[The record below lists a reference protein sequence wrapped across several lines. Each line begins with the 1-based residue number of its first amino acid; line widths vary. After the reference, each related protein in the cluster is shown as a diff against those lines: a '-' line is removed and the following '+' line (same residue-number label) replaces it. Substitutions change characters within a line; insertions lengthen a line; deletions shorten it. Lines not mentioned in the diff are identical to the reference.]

1 MCVCIRIL
9 SAACVSRRHTPRSLG
24 TRQFPDR
31 SPKFGIVDHRSST
44 DLKVPM
50 WNRQNHIFLLRHQ
63 PCHSSNIF
71 PNWKFSRH
79 ERVQLFSV
87 FQSLFPSRSF
97 QSQPST
103 STNQRTL
110 LVRRSLPAGLSKL
123 ESRSFLLLLF
133 VSWSWTSHALRFHTI
148 LLFFFLEPP
157 HLSHQLLTRAEKEA

>member
-1 MCVCIRIL
+1 MCDRVCVCVRIL
-9 SAACVSRRHTPRSLG
+9 SAACVSRRHTPRSPG
-24 TRQFPDR
+24 TRQFPDG
-31 SPKFGIVDHRSST
+31 SPKFGIVDCRSFT

-50 WNRQNHIFLLRHQ
+50 WNRQNHVFSLRHK

-79 ERVQLFSV
+79 KRVQAFSV
-87 FQSLFPSRSF
+87 FQTFRSRNF

-103 STNQRTL
+103 STNRRTM

-133 VSWSWTSHALRFHTI
+133 VSWSRTSHVLRFH
-148 LLFFFLEPP
+148 
-157 HLSHQLLTRAEKEA
+157 